1 MRALLLILSLLP
13 LLVQAQNAKR
23 FQHALVSS
31 NERAMDR
38 WMKSEI
44 HRVRKGHQVTTPSS
58 SYTVHDPSHDSL
70 VAFLRRQPGVEDAA
84 WDKCIGKLD
93 IWPGH
98 STIGLRWRV
107 NGQLVERCWGVQEGR
122 PGTINLFGWRPKVR
136 KNKQVLVFKK
146 AYACTG
152 FVEEQRQ
159 HCARLGH

>member
-1 MRALLLILSLLP
+1 MKALLFCLLFVT
-13 LLVQAQNAKR
+13 LTVHAQDVQR
-23 FQHALVSS
+23 FQRALVSG

-44 HRVRKGHQVTTPSS
+44 HRVRKGHQVTTPSG

-98 STIGLRWRV
+98 SNIGLRWRDGDEV
-107 NGQLVERCWGVQEGR
+107 RERCWTVQEGI
-122 PGTINLFGWRPKVR
+122 PGTVNFFGWRPKVR
-136 KNKQVLVFKK
+136 KNR
-146 AYACTG
+146 AYLKYKRASTCPG
-152 FVEEQRQ
+152 FVEQQRKY
-159 HCARLGH
+159 CEESLR